1 MIDITELYR
10 YLLGIEAP
18 WEVTG
23 IELSEHEGRV
33 DVSVGHPSRTR
44 FPCPECGTE
53 LSVYDHTED
62 RAWRHLDSCGC
73 LTYLH
78 ARTPRVT
85 CLEHGTVQV
94 RLPWAEPLSRFT
106 TRFES
111 WAVDQ
116 LSECSVTGAGR
127 LLRTSWDETWG
138 LMARAVARGQA
149 VKEPSAPQHVG
160 VDEKSVGHGQDYI
173 TVVSDLDRS
182 TVEHIADER
191 RQSSLDSYFDTLT
204 AALLQSIKA
213 VAMDMWEPY
222 VNSVRA
228 HLTESYTQKL
238 WIRVKRK
245 AAYLPG

>member
-1 MIDITELYR
+1 
-10 YLLGIEAP
+10 
-18 WEVTG
+18 
-23 IELSEHEGRV
+23 
-33 DVSVGHPSRTR
+33 
-44 FPCPECGTE
+44 
-53 LSVYDHTED
+53 
-62 RAWRHLDSCGC
+62 

-85 CLEHGTVQV
+85 CPEHGTIQV

-127 LLRTSWDETWG
+127 LLRTSWDESWG

-149 VKEPSAPQHVG
+149 VKQPSAPRHVG

-182 TVEHIADER
+182 TVEQIADER
-191 RQSSLDSYFDTLT
+191 RQSSLDSYFDALT
-204 AALLQSIKA
+204 AAQLQSIKA

-222 VNSVRA
+222 VNSVPSAPRRRRGEARLWPLHIISHLGKAVDTVRKQENRA
-228 HLTESYTQKL
+228 L
-238 WIRVKRK
+238 
-245 AAYLPG
+245 AADGDKSRA